1 MSNDS
6 KDFFFIF
13 RFNATDDDIRRAYRK
28 IVLKH
33 HPDKRKAQGEEIRQ
47 EDDYFT
53 CITKAYETL
62 GKRILALN
70 YLLLLLLL
78 AGCDCVGD
86 LLISIFFRFAIGNPT
101 KRRSYDSIDP
111 EFDDSLP
118 SSSEIEK
125 RFYETFSKYFKLN
138 ARWSEK
144 KNVPVIGKLSFCAN
158 GIRCEYKRLN
168 EIFYLSQV
176 MQTLL
181 DRTSTIS
188 TTSGTTLIRGG
199 STATWMRRIRT
210 RDKIAKS
217 VDG

>member
-1 MSNDS
+1 MS
-6 KDFFFIF
+6 KRFFHLKKFSC

-47 EDDYFT
+47 DDDYFT

-62 GKRILALN
+62 GENCDLALSFVLFRLT
-70 YLLLLLLL
+70 LLR
-78 AGCDCVGD
+78 
-86 LLISIFFRFAIGNPT
+86 FFVGNPI

-125 RFYETFSKYFKLN
+125 RFYETFDKYFTSN

-144 KNVPVIGKLSFCAN
+144 KNVPVIG
-158 GIRCEYKRLN
+158 
-168 EIFYLSQV
+168 
-176 MQTLL
+176 
-181 DRTSTIS
+181 
-188 TTSGTTLIRGG
+188 
-199 STATWMRRIRT
+199 
-210 RDKIAKS
+210 
-217 VDG
+217 